1 MHMRYSDFLR
11 WLLDYNRLDVVFEL
25 ESVFGNNPDHS
36 NLWSDF
42 ETALGQYDFEKAV
55 QWDIESLYI
64 SIEQVGNMVLSNGKP
79 FFIDVSQNTIVD
91 KSFTSWVKS
100 IELAQKQK
108 MYVRIAGYSS
118 SSFSL

>member
-11 WLLDYNRLDVVFEL
+11 WLLDYNRLDVVFEH

-100 IELAQKQK
+100 IELAQKQRC
-108 MYVRIAGYSS
+108 M
-118 SSFSL
+118 